1 MLGAVSKTQLCEEF
15 AVMGVYPQI
24 AEVGFTATFT
34 IIFLCPASSSSNPG
48 PKLWIFFGDKSVIS
62 LGKCDELLQFLIL
75 SAMKRMSAFEC
86 GSRFHNLPLEL
97 SK

>member
-1 MLGAVSKTQLCEEF
+1 
-15 AVMGVYPQI
+15 MGVYPQI

-48 PKLWIFFGDKSVIS
+48 PKLWIFLGDKSVIS